1 MPDPIV
7 FGFPRST
14 FVQIVRL
21 VLTHKDVSYTFRDL
35 EPEMGKP
42 THLALHP
49 FNRVPILQRG
59 DFTVYETSAIVTYV
73 EETFDK
79 VALRPTSPR
88 ERARMDQWIS
98 AVNSYYYP
106 YMIYHVSHERNV
118 FPELGIPSDEKV
130 VAHALPKIEVGLQ
143 VVERQLAHAGAELAL
158 VVVEGVGEAADED
171 DERANA
177 AMTQMVTDLEQRSRR
192 LAAIERAKISDDDV
206 AIRRRP
212 FHLPLRRPRHWISPS
227 PTRLPRSRRN
237 TRASSHRRRRRTTCS
252 AHRRRRSRNRRPD
265 CSK

>member
-49 FNRVPILQRG
+49 FNRVPILQHG

-106 YMIYHVSHERNV
+106 YMIYHVSHERRV
-118 FPELGIPSDEKV
+118 FPELGIASDEKV
-130 VAHALPKIEVGLQ
+130 VAHALPKIDVGLQ
-143 VVERQLAHAGAELAL
+143 ALENELGDGRNYLLGSELTLA
-158 VVVEGVGEAADED
+158 D
-171 DERANA
+171 
-177 AMTQMVTDLEQRSRR
+177 
-192 LAAIERAKISDDDV
+192 
-206 AIRRRP
+206 
-212 FHLPLRRPRHWISPS
+212 F
-227 PTRLPRSRRN
+227 
-237 TRASSHRRRRRTTCS
+237 
-252 AHRRRRSRNRRPD
+252 
-265 CSK
+265 